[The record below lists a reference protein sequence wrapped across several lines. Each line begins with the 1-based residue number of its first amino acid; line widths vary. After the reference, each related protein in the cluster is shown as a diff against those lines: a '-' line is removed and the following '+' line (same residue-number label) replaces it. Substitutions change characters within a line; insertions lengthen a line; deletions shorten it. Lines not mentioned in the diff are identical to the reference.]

1 MRIVGGDLGGRR
13 ITAPP
18 GQGTRPTSD
27 RVRESLFSI
36 LGPPP
41 PETAVLDAFAG
52 SGALALEA
60 LSRGAA
66 RALLIEEARAAA
78 RVAGANIAAL
88 GLGDRAELWVANAVR
103 ALAGRRPAAAPFRW
117 VFLDPP
123 YAGDLGADVLDLL
136 GRGDLLTDDAVVVL
150 EHDRRRAA
158 APDHGCLVKA
168 DERRYGDTVITFFR
182 RQPR

>member
-1 MRIVGGDLGGRR
+1 MRIVGGELGGRR
-13 ITAPP
+13 IAAPS
-18 GQGTRPTSD
+18 GSGTRPTSD

-41 PETAVLDAFAG
+41 PGAAVLDAFAG

-78 RVAGANIAAL
+78 RIARSNIDAL
-88 GLGDRAELWVANAVR
+88 GLADRAELRTANAVR
-103 ALAGRRPAAAPFRW
+103 ALARAPAQAPFSW

-123 YAGDLGADVLDLL
+123 YASDLGARMLDLL
-136 GRGDLLTDDAVVVL
+136 GSGALLAENAVVVL
-150 EHDRRRAA
+150 EHDRRSDPATG
-158 APDHGCLVKA
+158 HGCLVKA
-168 DERRYGDTVITFFR
+168 DQRRYGDTALTFYR
-182 RQPR
+182 RQ